1 MKRSFKSFVVFADM
15 RTGSNLLEANL
26 NALDGVQCI
35 GEVFNATFVGYPNR
49 RSLHDISMAERDAD
63 PHRLLKIL
71 TRHTKD
77 LVGFRYF
84 HDHDP
89 RILDTLL
96 EDEDCAKIVLSRS
109 PIESYVSLKIAQQTG
124 QWKLT
129 HIAKRKSV
137 KILFDPSE
145 YKSFADE
152 LSAYY
157 AHIRRA
163 LQVTGQAGFFIDYRD
178 LTEID
183 VINGLAKFLGVPS
196 RLEKTDQKLKV
207 QNPEPL
213 AAKVAN
219 PQVMH
224 QALAADHEDILSRL
238 PDHEPPRQAAVP
250 TYITAASAPLL
261 FLPIQGGPTG
271 VIRQWMADL
280 DGTGP
285 AALHQGMSQKQLRQW
300 KRSQGEHRSFT
311 VLRHPA
317 LRAYHVFCKYILPE
331 DVPQA
336 YARARRVLQGSHGVE
351 FPQNPTDILLK
362 RAAFKKFLDF
372 LHANLSGQTNI
383 RVDGAWCT
391 QAQTLQG
398 FGTLVPPDF
407 VFREANLT
415 RDLAF
420 LADCVGDGRSCR
432 PIPEIWKAGDDFD
445 EIYDEEIETKV
456 ATAYRRDYVL
466 FGFRAWK

>member
-1 MKRSFKSFVVFADM
+1 MKRPFKSFVVFADM

-49 RSLHDISMAERDAD
+49 SSLYDISMAERDAD
-63 PHRLLKIL
+63 PHKLLKTL
-71 TRHTKD
+71 VHHDQD

-89 RILDTLL
+89 RILDTVLG
-96 EDEDCAKIVLSRS
+96 DENCAKIVLTRP

-129 HIAKRKSV
+129 QIAKRKSAKV
-137 KILFDPSE
+137 LFDPTE
-145 YKSFADE
+145 YRSFADT

-178 LTEID
+178 LTELE
-183 VINGLAKFLGVPS
+183 VINGLAKFLGAPS

-207 QNPEPL
+207 QNPESL
-213 AAKVAN
+213 TAKVEN
-219 PQVMH
+219 PQDM
-224 QALAADHEDILSRL
+224 QRALAADHEETLSRL
-238 PDHEPPRQAAVP
+238 PEHEPSRLAAVP
-250 TYITAASAPLL
+250 TYIATASAPVL
-261 FLPIQGGPTG
+261 FLPINGGPTD
-271 VIRQWMADL
+271 VISQWMAEL
-280 DGTGP
+280 DGEGP
-285 AALHQGMSQKQLRQW
+285 AALHRGMSQKQLRQW
-300 KRSQGEHRSFT
+300 KRSHKGHRSFT

-317 LRAYHVFCKYILPE
+317 LRAYRVFRKYILPE
-331 DVPQA
+331 DGPQA
-336 YARARRVLQGSHGVE
+336 YARARRVLQGSLGVAL
-351 FPQNPTDILLK
+351 PQDPTDIPLK

-391 QAQTLQG
+391 QGQALQG

-407 VFREANLT
+407 VFRETDLT

-420 LADCVGDGRSCR
+420 LADCVGCGPSCG
-432 PIPEIWKAGDDFD
+432 PIPATGDADDDFD
-445 EIYDEEIETKV
+445 EIYDDEIEKKA
-456 ATAYRRDYVL
+456 ATAYRRDYAL
-466 FGFRAWK
+466 FGFCAWK